1 MNGETDNV
9 VRVQYAQRH
18 CNRSDLHPVCPA
30 KLATQKDEAAAA
42 LRHTHML
49 ERGEYLFRQGDNLQ
63 ALSVIHCGSLK
74 GYFST
79 PNGLTYVTKFYL
91 PGDVVGLDALGDERH
106 NSSAQ
111 ALETTSYCRLD
122 LHLSANDG
130 YHSQTLNGYLLKL
143 AGREMVNEN
152 RRAVI
157 LAQRDAEVR
166 LGLFLLQLSQ
176 HHAKRGF
183 SEREFNLSMS
193 RRDIGSY
200 LALTMETVSRM
211 FTHFQSVG
219 LIKVDRRSVRLIS
232 LGRLRK
238 VASAEHLFHEH

>member
-1 MNGETDNV
+1 MNSETDNV
-9 VRVQYAQRH
+9 VPLQYAQRH

-30 KLATQKDEAAAA
+30 KLAGHKDELAAAS
-42 LRHTHML
+42 RHTHIL
-49 ERGEYLFRQGDNLQ
+49 ERGEFLFRQGDKLQ
-63 ALSVIHCGSLK
+63 TLSVIHCGSLK

-91 PGDVVGLDALGDERH
+91 PGDVAGIDALGNERH

-111 ALETTSYCRLD
+111 ALETTSYCRLE
-122 LHLSANDG
+122 LHRSANDACT
-130 YHSQTLNGYLLKL
+130 SQVLNGYLLKL
-143 AGREMVNEN
+143 AGREMVNES

-176 HHAKRGF
+176 HYAERGF

-200 LALTMETVSRM
+200 LAMTMETVSRM
-211 FTHFQSVG
+211 FTHFQSAG
-219 LIKVDRRSVRLIS
+219 FINVDRRRVRLLS
-232 LGRLRK
+232 LARLRK
-238 VASAEHLFHEH
+238 MASAELLFHEH